1 MVSVRTPASRGLR
14 ALALGMLL
22 LPMLSAC
29 ADKNVPVSIHGV
41 NYSGEIFSYVI
52 VDPKNEANRGGGEL
66 IDPYAAGGTVC
77 CYDLPRRWRSG
88 IQVRVDATH
97 WLPRKADGSL
107 PDVQQTQ
114 LLDVPAYAD
123 GKPGEL
129 WVLRDADGKLSIVTS
144 DYQPD
149 HTSWPGKIKGWPV
162 PSLEYRREKWDVY
175 IRHEEGGVKLWEKLL
190 EQMRLAPSEHAR
202 EVWAS
207 ERKSDPKAFSDYTGP
222 DDARFHAYL
231 RADYAR
237 LLAGSRSK
245 LEQLKKERP

>member
-1 MVSVRTPASRGLR
+1 MSARASASRGLR
-14 ALALGMLL
+14 ALTMGVLL

-29 ADKNVPVSIHGV
+29 ADKDVPVSIHGV
-41 NYSGEIFSYVI
+41 NYSGEVFSYVI

-66 IDPYAAGGTVC
+66 IDPYAAGGTLC

-107 PDVQQTQ
+107 PEVQQTQ
-114 LLDVPAYAD
+114 LLEVPAYAD

-149 HTSWPGKIKGWPV
+149 HASWPGKIKGWPV
-162 PSLEYRREKWDVY
+162 PSIEYQRKRWDLY
-175 IRHEEGGVKLWEKLL
+175 IDDATGDITLWEKLL
-190 EQMRLAPSEHAR
+190 EQMRLAPLKHAR
-202 EVWAS
+202 EVWES
-207 ERKSDPKAFSDYTGP
+207 ERKSDPKALGEFTGP
-222 DDARFHAYL
+222 GDARFHAYL
-231 RADYAR
+231 RADYTR

>member
-1 MVSVRTPASRGLR
+1 MSARASASRGLR
-14 ALALGMLL
+14 ALTMGVLL

-29 ADKNVPVSIHGV
+29 ADKDVPVSIHGV
-41 NYSGEIFSYVI
+41 NYSGEVFSYVI

-66 IDPYAAGGTVC
+66 IDPYAAGGTLC

-107 PDVQQTQ
+107 PEVQQTQ
-114 LLDVPAYAD
+114 LLEVPAYAD

-149 HTSWPGKIKGWPV
+149 HASWPGKIKGWPV
-162 PSLEYRREKWDVY
+162 PSLEYRREKWDVHIAQASSDLASAERY
-175 IRHEEGGVKLWEKLL
+175 LKELTTTPEESIAGTWDALKERFPADIRGFTG
-190 EQMRLAPSEHAR
+190 AA
-202 EVWAS
+202 
-207 ERKSDPKAFSDYTGP
+207 DPAFVIKV
-222 DDARFHAYL
+222 
-231 RADYAR
+231 RADRENGVREKR
-237 LLAGSRSK
+237 LK
-245 LEQLKKERP
+245 LQELQKERL

>member
-1 MVSVRTPASRGLR
+1 MMIVRTAAGAGWR
-14 ALALGMLL
+14 ALAMGVLL

-41 NYSGEIFSYVI
+41 NYSGEVFRYAI
-52 VDPKNEANRGGGEL
+52 VDPANKDNAGGGET
-66 IDPYAAGGTVC
+66 IDPYAAGGTMC
-77 CYDLPRRWRSG
+77 CYDLPRRWRPG
-88 IQVRVDATH
+88 IQVQVDATY

-107 PDVQQTQ
+107 PEVKQTQ
-114 LLDVPAYAD
+114 VLEVPAYAD

-129 WVLRDADGKLSIVTS
+129 WVLRGADGKLAIISS

-149 HTSWPGKIKGWPV
+149 HASWPGKVKGWPL
-162 PSLEYRREKWDVY
+162 PSLEYRREKWDAY
-175 IRHEEGGVKLWEKLL
+175 IQHEEGGVELWEKLL
-190 EQMRLAPSEHAR
+190 EQMRLAPLKHAR
-202 EVWAS
+202 EVWES

-222 DDARFHAYL
+222 DDTRFHAYL